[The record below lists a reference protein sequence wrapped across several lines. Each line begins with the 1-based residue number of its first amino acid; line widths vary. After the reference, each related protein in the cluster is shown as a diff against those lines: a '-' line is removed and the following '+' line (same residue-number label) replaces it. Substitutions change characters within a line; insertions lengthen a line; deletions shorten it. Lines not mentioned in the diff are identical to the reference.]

1 MRIGIMAAGAIGGYY
16 GARLAAAGHDVVF
29 FARGAHLAALREKG
43 LTLESILG
51 DLHLAKVTATDDPAS
66 VAPVDVVL
74 FAVKLW
80 DTEKAA
86 QEMKPIVGSET
97 RVISLQN
104 GVDSVARLRSVLG
117 RGRVIGGSA
126 YAGSVIAAPG
136 HIRHTTKTAQ
146 IVCGPLDRE
155 ADAPLETFAAAA
167 KAAGI
172 DIRISDDMTRELWE
186 KFVFLVG
193 LSGVTAST
201 RQTLGPILADPD
213 TRKLFHDLM
222 REVVAVAQA
231 QGVMVAP
238 DLADRQLAYAP
249 NFPPTHKASMLNDL
263 ERGNRLELDWF
274 AGKVAALGR
283 ELSVPT
289 PANETVY
296 AVLKL
301 HRMGKPN

>member
-16 GARLAAAGHDVVF
+16 GARLAAAGHEVIF
-29 FARGAHLAALREKG
+29 FARGAHLKALREHG
-43 LTLESILG
+43 LKLESVLG
-51 DLHLAKVTATDDPAS
+51 DLHLPKVTATDDPES
-66 VAPVDVVL
+66 IGPVDVVL

-80 DTEKAA
+80 DTEDAGR
-86 QEMKPIVGSET
+86 QIKPIVGNET

-104 GVDSVARLRSVLG
+104 GVDSVPRLQTVIGKG
-117 RGRVIGGSA
+117 RMIGGSA

-136 HIRHTTKTAQ
+136 VIRHTTKTAQ
-146 IVCGPLDRE
+146 IVCGPLDRKP
-155 ADAPLETFAAAA
+155 DAALETFAAAA

-172 DIRISDDMTRELWE
+172 DIRISDDMNRELWE

-193 LSGVTAST
+193 LSGVTAAT

-213 TRKLFHDLM
+213 TKKLFHDLM
-222 REVVAVAQA
+222 RETVAVARA
-231 QGVMVAP
+231 QGVEVPP

-263 ERGNRLELDWF
+263 ERGNRLEVDWI

-283 ELSVPT
+283 ELGVPT

-301 HRMGKPN
+301 HRMGRRN